1 MPISNPNFEIAL
13 LGGGQLGKMFL
24 AEARRLDVAV
34 RTLDPDPEAPCRLGA
49 HRFEVGDFRDRDTVL
64 NFARGAQAAVIE
76 IESVNAEALE
86 ILESE
91 GIPCFP
97 PARALRIIQD
107 KVEQKAFYREQGLA
121 TSDFTIY
128 DSSDALRLAVGQGK
142 QSLPCVWKLGQG
154 GYDGFGVKVLRNR
167 EDLNDLPDGRCVAEA
182 LVDIDKEIGVVVA
195 RGLDGNTENFP
206 PVEMEFHPTANQVE
220 YVVCPASISDKQQE
234 EASQLA
240 RQCAEAYDI
249 YGLLAVELFLTRSG
263 EWLINE
269 VAPRP
274 HNSGH
279 LTIEGCNVS
288 QFEQL
293 LRMAAQLP
301 MATPTARGASV
312 MANIVGAEGFSGEVH
327 YQGLEQAAR
336 VPEAHIHIYGKAKTR
351 PFRKLGHVTAIGE
364 QVDDTRRRAAQ
375 VRDAIRAI
383 SQSKNP

>member
-1 MPISNPNFEIAL
+1 MPISNPKFEIAL

-24 AEARRLDVAV
+24 AEARRMDIAV
-34 RTLDPDPEAPCRLGA
+34 RALDPDPAAPCRLGA
-49 HRFEVGDFRDRDTVL
+49 HHFEVGDFRDRDTVL

-86 ILESE
+86 ILEAE

-107 KVEQKAFYREQGLA
+107 KVEQKAFYREHNLA

-128 DSSDALRLAVGQGK
+128 DSAEALREAVNSGI

-154 GYDGFGVKVLRNR
+154 GYDGFGVKVLR
-167 EDLNDLPDGRCVAEA
+167 EASDLADLPAGRCVAED

-195 RGLDGNTENFP
+195 RDTDGNIESFP

-220 YVVCPASISDKQQE
+220 YVVCPASLSDAQMN

-240 RQCAEAYDI
+240 QQCAEAYGI
-249 YGLLAVELFLTRSG
+249 KGLLAVELFLTQSG

-279 LTIEGCNVS
+279 LTIEGCSVS

-293 LRMAAQLP
+293 LRMASQLP
-301 MATPTARGASV
+301 MAPPIARDASV
-312 MANIVGAEGFSGEVH
+312 MANIVGAEGHTGDVH
-327 YQGLEQAAR
+327 YEGLDVATR
-336 VPEAHIHIYGKAKTR
+336 IPEAHIHIYGKAKTR
-351 PFRKLGHVTAIGE
+351 PFRKLGHVTALGAT
-364 QVDDTRRRAAQ
+364 VDDARSRAAQ

-383 SQSKNP
+383 SQTKNP